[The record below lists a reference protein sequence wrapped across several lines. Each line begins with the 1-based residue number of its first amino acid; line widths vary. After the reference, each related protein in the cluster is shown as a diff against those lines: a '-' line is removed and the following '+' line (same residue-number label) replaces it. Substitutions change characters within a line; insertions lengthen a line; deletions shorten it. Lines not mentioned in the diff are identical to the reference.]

1 LVGAVRELPHLV
13 AVDGG
18 YVVVEAAPPAVKQ
31 NVDVW
36 GPPPSAFALLKA
48 LKRKFDP
55 EGILNPGRFIGGL

>member
-1 LVGAVRELPHLV
+1 
-13 AVDGG
+13 
-18 YVVVEAAPPAVKQ
+18 VKQ